1 MLGSNSATGLSSTL
15 DGQTGSGYVVRNSV
29 GYGGG
34 VTTRN
39 SKEVLDHYVDT
50 MGEPLGTAFWHLN
63 QQVLE
68 LHLVW
73 DQYTQLFGE
82 GEETVHLL
90 NKTAGLFFMV
100 VQDGLWDNVL
110 LGVSKLTDP
119 AQTGKNKNLSIRSL
133 PDLIADGTLRGRV
146 LDLCDEAL
154 IKAEHARDHRNKR
167 IAHQDQ
173 KYFYD
178 REAQP
183 LGGVS
188 RALVKEMLQAITAVM
203 NEINVFYAD
212 TTMFYDSISSGGD
225 AAWLVHKLKS
235 IT

>member
-1 MLGSNSATGLSSTL
+1 M
-15 DGQTGSGYVVRNSV
+15 
-29 GYGGG
+29 
-34 VTTRN
+34 TTR
-39 SKEVLDHYVDT
+39 SSEEILAHYVQT

-63 QQVLE
+63 QRVLE

-73 DQYTQLFGE
+73 EQYTQLFGE
-82 GEETVHLL
+82 SEETVHLL
-90 NKTAGLFFMV
+90 NKTAGLFFMI
-100 VQDGLWDNVL
+100 VQDGLWDSVL

-133 PDLIADGTLRGRV
+133 PNLIADGALLGRV
-146 LDLCDEAL
+146 LDLCEEAL

-173 KYFYD
+173 QYFYD
-178 REAQP
+178 REVQP

-188 RALVKEMLQAITAVM
+188 RVLVKEMLQAITAVM
-203 NEINVFYAD
+203 NEINVFYCD

-225 AAWLVHKLKS
+225 AAWLVHKIKAMPQE
-235 IT
+235 

>member
-1 MLGSNSATGLSSTL
+1 M
-15 DGQTGSGYVVRNSV
+15 
-29 GYGGG
+29 
-34 VTTRN
+34 TTRN
-39 SKEVLDHYVDT
+39 SEEILAHYLLT
-50 MGEPLGTAFWHLN
+50 MGNPLGTAFWHLN
-63 QQVLE
+63 QQILE

-73 DQYTQLFGE
+73 EQYTQLFGE
-82 GEETVHLL
+82 GEETVNLL
-90 NKTAGLFFMV
+90 NRTAGLFFKI
-100 VQDGLWDNVL
+100 VQDELWDSVL

-133 PDLIADGTLRGRV
+133 PELIADSTLRGRV

-154 IKAEHARDHRNKR
+154 MKAEHARDHRNKR

-173 KYFYD
+173 QYFYG

-203 NEINVFYAD
+203 NEINVFYCD
-212 TTMFYDSISSGGD
+212 TTMFYDSISAGGD
-225 AAWLVHKLKS
+225 AAWLVHKLNTIAK
-235 IT
+235 